1 MGYEYSLSISSF
13 KAEDNEACLK
23 AIRDVEPDIG
33 DYMEIIE
40 DEIHFYPDDSY
51 GKWRNAEDAAIAIIM
66 EQIFPGTTCAVYWQG
81 EDGEMGGELIVRG
94 HCYQIAYKETVVTD
108 YGDDIPLHE
117 ATKMLAAMNTIYK
130 STWVYPQHGEHA
142 YFLRED
148 WRDTV
153 VKGDTV
159 LGYQQWVEHN
169 LESLLY
175 KTSLEGVDAIEVAG
189 CTDADGIVEVKS
201 EEDAE
206 FFSVYTHKQ
215 DEGVVCVCDFNTK
228 SQAIEFAKALAART
242 GIPVYGNLCSIE
254 VPK

>member
-1 MGYEYSLSISSF
+1 MGYEYNLSISSF

-23 AIRDVEPDIG
+23 AIRDAEPDIG

-40 DEIHFYPDDSY
+40 DEIHFNPDDSY

-66 EQIFPGTTCAVYWQG
+66 KQILPGTTCAVYWQG
-81 EDGEMGGELIVRG
+81 EDGEMGGDLIVRG
-94 HCYQIAYKETVVTD
+94 HRYNVVYEEMVVTG
-108 YGDDIPLHE
+108 YGNIPLHE
-117 ATKMLAAMNTIYK
+117 ATKMLAATNTIYK
-130 STWVYPQHGEHA
+130 STWDYHRHGLHA
-142 YFLRED
+142 YFIHEE

-175 KTSLEGVDAIEVAG
+175 ETDLEGVDAIEVAG

-201 EEDAE
+201 EGDAE
-206 FFSVYTHKQ
+206 FFSAYTHRP
-215 DEGVVCVCDFNTK
+215 DAGVECICDFNTK
-228 SQAIEFAKALAART
+228 SQAIEFAKALAVRT
-242 GIPVYGNLCSIE
+242 GILVYGNQCSIE
-254 VPK
+254 